1 MIEAKDKEQ
10 AVFHLHR
17 IYDLQPVKHESLRPP
32 AEVETLRTNGR
43 KSSKKKKVKTEDGEE
58 AADEEGLE
66 NPEINE
72 HDETVV
78 NVEGAEVMP
87 PAEGEPP
94 VKKPRKSP
102 AKPRAKKAAANGDE
116 ASEAPAGEVK
126 EKKPRAPRKPRAK
139 KTEVKVEA
147 ADIDPQA
154 VANAVA
160 AEPLEAQDV
169 ESMKLKN
176 VQETIIDSV
185 NAEQRV
191 QQ

>member
-94 VKKPRKSP
+94 VNKPRKAP
-102 AKPRAKKAAANGDE
+102 GLD
-116 ASEAPAGEVK
+116 PAGGVK
-126 EKKPRAPRKPRAK
+126 EKKPRAPRKPPAK
-139 KTEVKVEA
+139 KTDVKVEA

-160 AEPLEAQDV
+160 AEPVEAQDV

-176 VQETIIDSV
+176 VQENIVDLV
-185 NAEQRV
+185 KAEQAV
-191 QQ
+191 

>member
-94 VKKPRKSP
+94 VKKSRKAP
-102 AKPRAKKAAANGDE
+102 AKPRTKKAAAEGE
-116 ASEAPAGEVK
+116 AGQELAGEAK

-147 ADIDPQA
+147 ADIDPQE